1 MMMVIEGAPA
11 WLFCIIWF
19 YLVPKS
25 IQAASWLSAEDRDHI
40 QKDLAAEQSN
50 YVKEKSD
57 PWWTIIKI
65 PALWLIP
72 AQHAGIRLY
81 ALAADG
87 T

>member
-25 IQAASWLSAEDRDHI
+25 IQAASWLNAEDRDYI

-50 YVKEKSD
+50 YRNEKSD
-57 PWWTIIKI
+57 PLVDHSQNTGPLADADRLL
-65 PALWLIP
+65 PA
-72 AQHAGIRLY
+72 
-81 ALAADG
+81 
-87 T
+87 